1 VDTARALD
9 GLPLSQADVD
19 TIEVPTKMG
28 VGLDKRSLSARVGMR
43 PEHKSFRASVNRFLE
58 EQFQTE
64 AVTSAQVTAAM
75 RAAAEQGFVGICVP
89 EEYAGGGAGDD
100 PRFDVLLCHEAYA
113 AGHSAFA
120 LRMGLHNRV
129 AAGLLA
135 RHASGP
141 QRDMWLHEVAG
152 AQRLTAVVDHGVV
165 ATPTTDGFVL
175 TGLADAVV
183 GAEDASM
190 VIVTCDVERERRVLL
205 VEGAATTRVAV
216 NDELGLPG
224 AGTADMIFNEVKVD
238 AASALPDSQAA
249 IEFLVGEHQLVM
261 AVLAV
266 TGARAALEMA
276 VAYVQQRRVFGRRV
290 ADFGNTRRVL
300 TDLAVEIAS
309 AEALVVEAVQAAGA
323 GPVSPETTVVAAM
336 AASRAHLRSVDQA
349 LQLHGGYGYM
359 SEYPISR
366 AFADAKLLDL
376 HAGRA
381 RENRERLA
389 VGLGLGGS
397 T

>member
-1 VDTARALD
+1 MSVSLD
-9 GLPLSQADVD
+9 N
-19 TIEVPTKMG
+19 
-28 VGLDKRSLSARVGMR
+28 RSLAARISMR
-43 PEHKSFRASVNRFLE
+43 PEHKSFRSSVNRFLE

-75 RAAAEQGFVGICVP
+75 RAAAEQGFVGISAP

-129 AAGLLA
+129 AAGLLT

-141 QRDMWLHEVAG
+141 QRNRWLHDVAV
-152 AQRLTAVVDHGVV
+152 AQRLTAVVDCGIV

-175 TGLADAVV
+175 TGRADAVV

-190 VIVTCDVERERRVLL
+190 VVVMCDVERERQVLL
-205 VEGAATTRVAV
+205 VEAAATTRMAV

-224 AGTADMIFNEVKVD
+224 AGTADLTFNEVKVD

-249 IEFLVGEHQLVM
+249 SEFLVGEHQLLM

-300 TDLAVEIAS
+300 TDLAVKIAG
-309 AEALVVEAVQAAGA
+309 AEALVVEAVHAAGA
-323 GPVSPETTVVAAM
+323 GPVSPETAVVAAM

-359 SEYPISR
+359 SEYPISQ

-389 VGLGLGGS
+389 VGLGLG
-397 T
+397 